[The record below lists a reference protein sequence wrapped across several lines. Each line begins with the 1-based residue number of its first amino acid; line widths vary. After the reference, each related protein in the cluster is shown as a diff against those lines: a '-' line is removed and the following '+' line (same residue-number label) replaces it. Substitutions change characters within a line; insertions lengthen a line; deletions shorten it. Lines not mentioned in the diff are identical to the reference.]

1 MDEDPFACFDE
12 DSEEDHDED
21 NNDDTIAIP
30 ARDDECGVLTF
41 HRGTEQSLINYVRN
55 YLSGEAEETT
65 PESVMNAVDN
75 FCVQRHW
82 MMHVGPEKRHQLEA
96 SLRECVSSRSS
107 SGSPFV
113 LLELGTYCGY
123 SSVLWANAL
132 QKLGVDFHIYT
143 VEASL
148 EFAGVAKGLID
159 LAGLASPISVL
170 HLDLLQNQKLVNL
183 LSNSVSTVDLLF
195 IDHDKEAYLE
205 DLQEL
210 ERARLVRAGTHVV
223 ADNILFARIDDY
235 RSYIQELAAKGI
247 VRSRLE
253 KASLEYSEIE
263 RRSASDPTL
272 YEDGI
277 GKNVTVWS
285 YLAQYADTLVHSL
298 LIRCL
303 IIFSSLQKSLSTL
316 EIQIDFVDSP
326 VSLLTTLAWDKSTAF
341 FCRVKERCLTAAT
354 RWGKKL
360 SEVSSLAYSL
370 HYKLNR
376 SYGRPPRNFYH
387 TTPLRNSRAMVA
399 TK

>member
-21 NNDDTIAIP
+21 NQDDTVHVAIP

-41 HRGTEQSLINYVRN
+41 HRGTEQSLRNYVRN
-55 YLSGEAEETT
+55 HLSGDAEQRT
-65 PESVMNAVDN
+65 PESVMDAVDD
-75 FCVQRHW
+75 FCAQRHW

-123 SSVLWANAL
+123 SSILWANAL

-159 LAGLASPISVL
+159 LAGLASHISVL
-170 HLDLLQNQKLVNL
+170 HLDLLQNQKLVHL
-183 LSNSVSTVDLLF
+183 LSTNSVSTVNLLF

-210 ERARLVRAGTHVV
+210 ERARLVRAGVHVV

-235 RSYIQELAAKGI
+235 RRYMQELAAKGI

-263 RRSASDPTL
+263 RQSASDPSL

-277 GKNVTVWS
+277 GKKT
-285 YLAQYADTLVHSL
+285 
-298 LIRCL
+298 
-303 IIFSSLQKSLSTL
+303 
-316 EIQIDFVDSP
+316 
-326 VSLLTTLAWDKSTAF
+326 
-341 FCRVKERCLTAAT
+341 
-354 RWGKKL
+354 
-360 SEVSSLAYSL
+360 
-370 HYKLNR
+370 
-376 SYGRPPRNFYH
+376 
-387 TTPLRNSRAMVA
+387 
-399 TK
+399 